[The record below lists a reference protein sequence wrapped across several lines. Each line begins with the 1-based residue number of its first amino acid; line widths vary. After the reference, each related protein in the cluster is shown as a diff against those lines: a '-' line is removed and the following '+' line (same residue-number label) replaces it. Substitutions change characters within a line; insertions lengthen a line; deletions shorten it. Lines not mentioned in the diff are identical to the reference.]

1 MIANVKIKGIYIVEK
16 KYDLIWLT
24 NVTTKVIES
33 MDYFKFSN
41 LLTQAFTEKQK
52 NIILE
57 ELNCMRK
64 VILDFDKNIA
74 KKIQDKDVNFLD
86 SMKSFFNAKYIRTQ
100 LDDPFNNSI
109 DIYNPKESKEGG
121 LL

>member
-86 SMKSFFNAKYIRTQ
+86 SMKSFFNAKYIQTQ

>member
-1 MIANVKIKGIYIVEK
+1 MIANIKIKGIYIVEK

-24 NVTTKVIES
+24 NATTKGIES

-86 SMKSFFNAKYIRTQ
+86 SMKSFFNAKYIQTQ